1 MAELHVTNG
10 DVLAEAIRERL
21 SVPRQTILPWRDVL
35 HEGPVPAGEDE
46 ETLRHTR
53 ARFLGTHGWGDTDAV
68 RIDFAARDAALA
80 EAVDLATRVTLWFED
95 DLYDQLQLIQI
106 LDRVKE
112 HNGPVAVVPVP
123 HTRVDLA
130 FLYGNARSLDERA
143 IALGAR
149 AWDAFRAPDPTA
161 LHELILARTPS
172 LPPLAAAL
180 RRHLEQLPATTDGLA
195 RTERQAL
202 RAIDAGAVTEGEIF
216 LAATA
221 DDEPRFMGD
230 TTFATWL
237 AGLCGGE
244 QPLVAR
250 DGVNHTLTDA
260 GRACLAQDADR
271 VALAGGIDRW
281 HGGVHLS
288 GATPAW
294 RWDPAAGAPRAA
306 AAAA

>member
-10 DVLAEAIRERL
+10 DVLAEAIRERMN
-21 SVPRQTILPWRDVL
+21 VPRQAILPWRDVL
-35 HEGPVPAGEDE
+35 HEGPVPAGEDD

-53 ARFLGTHGWGDTDAV
+53 AAFLGANGWGDTDWV

-106 LDRVKE
+106 LDRLQE
-112 HNGPVAVVPVP
+112 HNGPIAIVRVP
-123 HTRVDLA
+123 HTRVDLSY
-130 FLYGNARSLDERA
+130 LYGGACVIDERA

-149 AWDAFRAPDPTA
+149 AWAAFREPAPVA
-161 LHELILARTPS
+161 LHELILAGTPS

-180 RRHLEQLPATTDGLA
+180 RRHLEQLPATRDGLA

-202 RAIDAGAVTEGEIF
+202 RAIDEGAVTEPEIF

-221 DDEPRFMGD
+221 FEEPRFMGD
-230 TTFATWL
+230 TTFAAWL
-237 AGLCGGE
+237 RALTEGPR
-244 QPLVAR
+244 PLVAR
-250 DGVNHTLTDA
+250 DGVNHTLTDD
-260 GRACLAQDADR
+260 GRACLAGRADR

-281 HGGVHLS
+281 LGGIHLS

-294 RWDPAAGAPRAA
+294 RWDPEAQAPRPGS
-306 AAAA
+306 